1 MDMESSSSCARCGGP
16 LVDGDCQAC
25 DGNTGST
32 FVHREIVVL
41 LVLCAVVVVGFV
53 LTRSAARAN
62 RALRLRDAAAWY
74 DAGEHYVAGGQTEP
88 AIRALRRATAIDRD
102 NRTYRLALA
111 AALAADRQDDA
122 ARQVLL
128 GVRQLTPEDPA
139 VNVQLARLEARHD
152 DLTGTVR
159 YYQNAVHGSWNGD
172 ELDARRAVRIELIR
186 YLLTHEQRGRALSEL
201 LVLSGNLPDDVQSQT
216 EAGQLFLD
224 AGEPRRGLDRFRQ
237 ALRIDPKNAM
247 ALAGAGEAAFETGD
261 YTSAQR
267 YLGAVD
273 SPSAR
278 VLELRSVT
286 DLVLTRDPLR
296 RGLSLRQRQDRVM
309 AGFRRALAAL
319 DDCVARHPSA
329 SSSFAA
335 LRAEAGALE
344 PELALERLRRTPES
358 TDSALTL
365 IYRIEQQTAETCGQG
380 SPFDRALLLIGRRHE
395 ADRQ

>member
-278 VLELRSVT
+278 VSELRSVT